1 MLEKQY
7 KFRSIFSYKK
17 VPKKF
22 GYFISSVKTLK
33 TAGYNTA
40 LKSGSF
46 FIFNFDKYSGYQLL
60 NKYRLFSCLLWQT
73 RKVLY

>member
-1 MLEKQY
+1 MVLIFLLEKQY

-22 GYFISSVKTLK
+22 GKFISSVKTLK

-40 LKSGSF
+40 PKVGSF
-46 FIFNFDKYSGYQLL
+46 YIFNFDNHAGYQPL
-60 NKYRLFSCLLWQT
+60 NQ
-73 RKVLY
+73 